1 MEEMIVIPRK
11 ELPADVQFYKG
22 ELTGN
27 ALLNQAGQVAA
38 QKKRILHDKTLS
50 AQEIVDRVKPLGRE
64 LHRANKK
71 LRQIPPV
78 GGAGGGGGQEKG
90 QGTDEDLVST
100 QLEKW
105 MQRLAKNLEQPK
117 GIVPPPPLPPRR
129 PPPSPARQTT
139 PRSKPKVNMAPVF
152 PPTPPPSA
160 SSKKETPRTSRPSTK
175 PLGTPR
181 LRTPAEFTP
190 PKKRSSTGS
199 SWWKSALEGA
209 VGGIEGMGSPATTP
223 SIKPKK
229 KTPQMVRRLRLTKE
243 WQPF

>member
-1 MEEMIVIPRK
+1 MEEMIVIPRQ

-27 ALLNQAGQVAA
+27 ALLNHAGQVAA
-38 QKKRILHDKTLS
+38 QKKRLLHDKTLS
-50 AQEIVDRVKPLGRE
+50 AQEIVQRVKPLGRE

-78 GGAGGGGGQEKG
+78 GGSGGSGAGQEKD

-105 MQRLAKNLEQPK
+105 MQRLAKNMEQPK
-117 GIVPPPPLPPRR
+117 GLVV
-129 PPPSPARQTT
+129 PPPSPSPGRQVT
-139 PRSKPKVNMAPVF
+139 PRPKPKVKMAPIF

-160 SSKKETPRTSRPSTK
+160 QQETPRASPSRPSTQA
-175 PLGTPR
+175 LGTSR

-190 PKKRSSTGS
+190 PKKRSK
-199 SWWKSALEGA
+199 SWWDATLEGA
-209 VGGIEGMGSPATTP
+209 IGGIEGMGSPSTSRTTR
-223 SIKPKK
+223 IKPKK
-229 KTPQMVRRLRLTKE
+229 KTPYMVKRLRPTKG
-243 WQPF
+243 WQSF